1 MNDENLPPL
10 PSRDDLSPEAC
21 AVIQLYMAVLNDLT
35 PDQVAVIADHAA
47 RCEHCAQAHQE
58 LSHTTSLVASLPIT
72 APSSRVDDAVMA
84 AIATRARTTQRR
96 ISEPLQPAAL
106 SALKRRKSP
115 RPIRRIA
122 AFAAVAALIIVVLAS
137 AGFLLNV
144 LLQPAFA
151 LPQNLT
157 WSGYVLYHIQTVS
170 ASNGESYQLTTYYD
184 LSTGMMNVEA
194 QKDGEMDIVLVGDV
208 HDMVGK
214 DMMHRVAEKNP
225 DSWHP
230 DESIFQLDT
239 LRHDLASGRAT
250 YLGKEQFQGQDVY
263 RIRTARGAVLLLD
276 MHYLPVNVLGNTN
289 AASNARP
296 VYSTLKMLPSTAV
309 KDSTWDM
316 SIPPEF
322 AMGSIPTR
330 P

>member
-1 MNDENLPPL
+1 MNENLPPL
-10 PSRDDLSPEAC
+10 PSSDDLSPEAC

-35 PDQVAVIADHAA
+35 SDQVRVIAEHAA
-47 RCEHCAQAHQE
+47 RCEHCAQVHQE
-58 LSHTTSLVASLPIT
+58 LTYTTSLVASLPIT
-72 APSSRVDDAVMA
+72 VPSSRVDDAVMA
-84 AIATRARTTQRR
+84 AIAARARTPHQR
-96 ISEPLQPAAL
+96 ISEPLQPVAL
-106 SALKRRKSP
+106 SALKRRTSP
-115 RPIRRIA
+115 RPTRRIA
-122 AFAAVAALIIVVLAS
+122 ILAAVAALIIAVVAS
-137 AGFLLNV
+137 GGFLLSS

-170 ASNGESYQLTTYYD
+170 ASSGESYQVTTYYD
-184 LSTGMMNVEA
+184 LGTGMMNVEA
-194 QKDGEMDIVLVGDV
+194 QIDGAMDIVLVGDV

-214 DMMHRVAEKNP
+214 DMMHHVAEKNP

-250 YLGKEQFQGQDVY
+250 YLGKDHFQGQDVY
-263 RIRTARGAVLLLD
+263 RIRTASGPILLLD
-276 MHYLPVNVLGNTN
+276 MHYLPVNVLGNAN
-289 AASNARP
+289 AANNAHP
-296 VYSTLKMLPSTAV
+296 VYNTLKMLPSAAV
-309 KDSTWDM
+309 KESTWDM